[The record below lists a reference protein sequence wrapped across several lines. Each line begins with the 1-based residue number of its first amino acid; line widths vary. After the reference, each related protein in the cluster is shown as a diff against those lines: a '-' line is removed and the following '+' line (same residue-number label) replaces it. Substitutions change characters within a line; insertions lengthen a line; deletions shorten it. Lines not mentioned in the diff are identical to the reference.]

1 MLSFRRHPLGR
12 SIRLSRGGRRA
23 SPPRARPC
31 GGRTA
36 RRCGR
41 PELREAVLLGP
52 AGGPDPGNNE
62 ATTPPPAVCGGR
74 RPSWV
79 RYRTDRHAMRT
90 AVGSCRLRWPLPGCG
105 PEGRGFESPRSPQ
118 ASRASAVA
126 GGHGKETSP
135 IYADRA
141 PGRVPSRRTRSP
153 LAAPIPTTP
162 NRWPPGPGTRA
173 VPLVGCGHPVP
184 NCVRVTPRST
194 NRRWAPRSMS
204 SDQVTPR
211 VPARQRRSCLGRQR
225 STRPQCPR
233 IWGVGARRRGRS
245 TDRRGAGGRGCRHAR
260 RR

>member
-1 MLSFRRHPLGR
+1 MLKNYERSCGRFRSVDIR
-12 SIRLSRGGRRA
+12 SVALSACHGADGERA
-23 SPPRARPC
+23 LLVLDHE
-31 GGRTA
+31 GGRTV

-79 RYRTDRHAMRT
+79 PYRTDRHAMRT

-135 IYADRA
+135 IYADRV

-173 VPLVGCGHPVP
+173 VPLVGCGHPGAELCTGYAEVDQP
-184 NCVRVTPRST
+184 QVGTEVHVLRSGHAESACAAAAILPWPAAVNSPTMPT
-194 NRRWAPRSMS
+194 N
-204 SDQVTPR
+204 
-211 VPARQRRSCLGRQR
+211 LGCW
-225 STRPQCPR
+225 SPETRKVHR
-233 IWGVGARRRGRS
+233 
-245 TDRRGAGGRGCRHAR
+245 
-260 RR
+260 